1 MNPHSIKQIELDKI
15 HTKATQKKT
24 QKVRKVKDREQ
35 EAYEYLMEAIAYRKR
50 ILQEVISSNYL
61 PNNLREEYQEKMEY
75 INRLGEMM
83 F

>member
-1 MNPHSIKQIELDKI
+1 
-15 HTKATQKKT
+15 
-24 QKVRKVKDREQ
+24 
-35 EAYEYLMEAIAYRKR
+35 MEAIAYRKR